1 MTAALEPDHIQRV
14 YSLNGESR
22 DTLSLQEIFRMVSNR
37 LWLIVIVVTV
47 CVGMA
52 VGYSLA

>member
-1 MTAALEPDHIQRV
+1 MVLEPEQRQRG
-14 YSLNGESR
+14 YSLHGEAR